1 VNSIFSL
8 RNFRIAGLVFAGI
21 VLLILYFG
29 FLSSPPLAGENE
41 QEEDAGIEN
50 EIEVIEEEEEEIV
63 ERELELFTLYGEMER
78 KTTPDNPFLPWDRHL
93 TPPPAP
99 PTPTPTPTPQREERV
114 EERVEEKEPEEEIQT
129 VFPPTYQLKGVAGS
143 AEERL
148 ALLFKDGRG
157 RIVELGEFVDRWQV
171 IEIRKNEIIMLD
183 TEFGQ
188 EYLLRLGGEESEMLP

>member
-1 VNSIFSL
+1 MNSIFSL
-8 RNFRIAGLVFAGI
+8 KNFKITGLVFAGI
-21 VLLILYFG
+21 VLLIFYFG

-41 QEEDAGIEN
+41 QEEEVGVEN
-50 EIEVIEEEEEEIV
+50 ELEVIEEEEEEEEEVV
-63 ERELELFTLYGEMER
+63 ERELELFNLYGEPER
-78 KTTPDNPFLPWDRHL
+78 KTTPDNPFIPWYS
-93 TPPPAP
+93 PPAP
-99 PTPTPTPTPQREERV
+99 PTPTPTPTPPREERV
-114 EERVEEKEPEEEIQT
+114 EERVEEKKPEEEVQT

>member
-1 VNSIFSL
+1 MNSIFSL
-8 RNFRIAGLVFAGI
+8 RNFKIAGLVFAGI
-21 VLLILYFG
+21 VLLILYSG

-41 QEEDAGIEN
+41 QEEDVGIEN
-50 EIEVIEEEEEEIV
+50 ELEAIEEEEEEVV
-63 ERELELFTLYGEMER
+63 ERELELFTLYGELER
-78 KTTPDNPFLPWDRHL
+78 KTTPDNPFIPWYR
-93 TPPPAP
+93 PPDP
-99 PTPTPTPTPQREERV
+99 PTPTPTPTPTPPREERV

>member
-1 VNSIFSL
+1 VNNIFSL
-8 RNFRIAGLVFAGI
+8 KIIKKAGFVFIGI
-21 VLLILYFG
+21 VFLILYFG
-29 FLSSPPLAGENE
+29 FLSSTPIAEQIEQEGVENE
-41 QEEDAGIEN
+41 DDVIIEDVP
-50 EIEVIEEEEEEIV
+50 EIE
-63 ERELELFTLYGEMER
+63 EREPEIFTLYGDIER
-78 KTTPDNPFLPWDRHL
+78 KTTPDNPFLPWYQ
-93 TPPPAP
+93 PIAP
-99 PTPTPTPTPQREERV
+99 PTPAPEPTPPPEERV
-114 EERVEEKEPEEEIQT
+114 EEREPEEKPEEDEVQT